1 MMSAV
6 SENVPNEIAQKVFDS
21 LLNQQFQE
29 VIPHLTMDIV
39 QKLMAMMTGPSMD
52 MNEVIAEFGL
62 RNTKISVNGMTVIY
76 NTPPAKLITHW
87 VFADDN
93 YKMNDF
99 EHKANWFWIL
109 LNFFKVRRFKAKM
122 DAARAQQASV

>member
-1 MMSAV
+1 MSAV
-6 SENVPNEIAQKVFDS
+6 SETVPNEIAEKVFDS

-39 QKLMAMMTGPSMD
+39 QKLMSMMQGPALD
-52 MNEVIAEFGL
+52 INEVIEEFGL
-62 RNTKISVNGMTVIY
+62 KNTKITVDGMKVIY

-87 VFADDN
+87 VFVDDN

-99 EHKANWFWIL
+99 EHKPNWFWVL
-109 LNFFKVRRFKAKM
+109 LNFFKIRRFKAKM
-122 DAARAQQASV
+122 EAARAQEAST

>member
-1 MMSAV
+1 MSAV
-6 SENVPNEIAQKVFDS
+6 SETVPNEIAEKVFDS

-39 QKLMAMMTGPSMD
+39 QKLMSMMQGPALD
-52 MNEVIAEFGL
+52 MNEVIEEFDL
-62 RNTKISVNGMTVIY
+62 RNTKITVDGMKVIY

-87 VFADDN
+87 VFIDDN

-99 EHKANWFWIL
+99 EHKPNWFWVL
-109 LNFFKVRRFKAKM
+109 LNLFKIRRFKAKVE
-122 DAARAQQASV
+122 AARAQEAST